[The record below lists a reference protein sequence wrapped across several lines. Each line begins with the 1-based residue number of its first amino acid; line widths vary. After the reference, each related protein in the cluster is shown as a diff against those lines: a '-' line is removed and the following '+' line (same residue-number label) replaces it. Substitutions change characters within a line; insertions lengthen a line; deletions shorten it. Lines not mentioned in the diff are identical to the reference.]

1 MRCYKQLT
9 SDAAYIRAIGTG
21 YGGTEITKTEY
32 DSILSAIQSR
42 PSESG
47 KGYRLK
53 TDLTWEAYDLPPEPE
68 PSDDDELSDT
78 AALNILLGG
87 ADA

>member
-1 MRCYKQLT
+1 MIYYKQLT
-9 SDAAYIRAIGTG
+9 SDAAYIIAVGTG

-32 DSILSAIQSR
+32 DNILSAIQSR

-53 TDLTWEAYDLPPEPE
+53 TDLSWEEYDLPPEPE

-87 ADA
+87 ATA